1 MILGISSI
9 LQNASYLAEKQG
21 LGVIDAVV
29 DALSKAGYNNQ
40 TRKKVMIQSPN
51 SAVLI
56 ELKEGKNNYELVY
69 EVEEDIRDALNSTIL
84 DIKKFANS
92 LVISKSSVY
101 SKNIG
106 FLTGAT
112 DVVSKMQAFK
122 LPVYVKL
129 FQNEFFSQAWDFF
142 SDAYV
147 ELNTYVVGSGIDG
160 VITDFP
166 GTANK
171 YRSKFILFPAELI
184 LVYTIYLGSGSLTYA
199 CQGILLAEKTVGW
212 LNPKFL
218 MHMQGSYSVIQRKT
232 ESF

>member
-1 MILGISSI
+1 MSLLE

-21 LGVIDAVV
+21 LGVVDAVV

-40 TRKKVMIQSPN
+40 TNKKVMIQSSN

-56 ELKEGKNNYELVY
+56 KLKEDKNNYEFVY

-84 DIKKFANS
+84 DITKFANS
-92 LVISKSSVY
+92 LVINKNSVFT
-101 SKNIG
+101 KNIG

-112 DVVSKMQAFK
+112 DVVSKLQAFK
-122 LPVYVKL
+122 LPVYVQL
-129 FQNEFFSQAWDFF
+129 FRNEFYSQAWDFF

-147 ELNTYVVGSGIDG
+147 ELNSFVAGAGIDG

-171 YRSKFILFPAELI
+171 YRSKFLRFLLSYYMCVCVCVCVCVYPADHLLYLFR
-184 LVYTIYLGSGSLTYA
+184 YH
-199 CQGILLAEKTVGW
+199 CNFLA
-212 LNPKFL
+212 
-218 MHMQGSYSVIQRKT
+218 SSVI
-232 ESF
+232 FDFP